1 MFNFIKTIIK
11 TLLFIF
17 FGVPILLMCW
27 NFISN
32 SSLYLDQ
39 SSLTLEPSASSDG
52 ASKEEQI
59 AELEQKIRLEKL
71 TKREKRGKLLSKAGE
86 EGNLAR
92 DKVLNSDF
100 VYLNNIHQRP
110 IATLTK
116 TEKALL
122 IKRLE
127 GEIVKFTA
135 FIAGSRAYDISKL
148 YKDSQENIKTA
159 KISVTDTFW
168 FWDYSI
174 EEAVYCTF
182 RLFDLESRQNFLKL
196 NSNEW
201 NRFEKFTIKGK
212 FESIKY
218 TPWALTQSVNNEWYG
233 RKAKHRINL
242 KDCII
247 M

>member
-1 MFNFIKTIIK
+1 MFNFIKSIIK

-27 NFISN
+27 NYIST
-32 SSLYLDQ
+32 SSSYLDQ
-39 SSLTLEPSASSDG
+39 SPLLIEQSTSSDG

-59 AELEQKIRLEKL
+59 AELEQKIRQEKM
-71 TKREKRGKLLSKAGE
+71 TKREKRVKLVSKAGE

-100 VYLNNIHQRP
+100 VYLKNIHQRP

-122 IKRLE
+122 IKKLE

-135 FIAGSRAYDISKL
+135 FIAGSRAYDIKKL
-148 YKDSQENIKTA
+148 YEGSQELEKTGA
-159 KISVTDTFW
+159 ISVTDTFW

-201 NRFEKFTIKGK
+201 NRFEKFTIKGE

-218 TPWALTQSVNNEWYG
+218 KPWALTQSVNNEWGG

>member
-1 MFNFIKTIIK
+1 MFRLFKSIIK

-17 FGVPILLMCW
+17 IGLPILLMCW
-27 NFISN
+27 NYIST
-32 SSLYLDQ
+32 SLSYLDQ

-59 AELEQKIRLEKL
+59 EELEQKIRQEKL

-122 IKRLE
+122 IKKLE
-127 GEIVKFTA
+127 GETVKFTA
-135 FIAGSRAYDISKL
+135 FIDGMRAYDIKKL
-148 YKDSQENIKTA
+148 YEGSQELEKTGA
-159 KISVTDTFW
+159 ISVTDTFW

-182 RLFDLESRQNFLKL
+182 RLFDIESRQNFLRL

-201 NRFEKFTIKGK
+201 NRFEKFTIKGE

-218 TPWALTQSVNNEWYG
+218 TPWALPQMVNNEWYE

>member
-1 MFNFIKTIIK
+1 
-11 TLLFIF
+11 
-17 FGVPILLMCW
+17 MCW

-100 VYLNNIHQRP
+100 VYLKNIHQRP

-116 TEKALL
+116 TEKTLL
-122 IKRLE
+122 IKKLE

-135 FIAGSRAYDISKL
+135 FIAGSRAYDIKKL
-148 YKDSQENIKTA
+148 YEGSQELEKTGA
-159 KISVTDTFW
+159 ISVTDTFW

-201 NRFEKFTIKGK
+201 NRFEKFTIKGE

-218 TPWALTQSVNNEWYG
+218 KPWALTQSVNNEWGG